1 MTSRNYFQGKRI
13 AVIGL
18 GPHGEMVADA
28 KFLIKE
34 NALVSVY
41 DLRSEARLKE
51 HIVYLREVGLAN
63 YVCGSI
69 PPDDLLDMDLIILSH
84 EYPRDSSFLKAVKE
98 KGIQIEYPE
107 TLFFRL
113 APPVTVVGVMGSCGK
128 ASVVSVLAPLLE
140 AACEAD
146 GTQRSFTLDPESDKG
161 ILAPLK
167 RMKNGDI
174 ALIRIIEPMM
184 RELRD
189 MRISPHVA
197 VFTTMPPAGSYDQS
211 PFEILAN
218 QTYNN
223 FLIAPDEIV
232 DAIHNFKYQLK
243 AKMLR
248 TKASIIP
255 DDWGF
260 GGSSSGGK
268 SVGKAGVK
276 TDELRS
282 HNRENAALALQA
294 ARLFKVSDEDA
305 RKILKDWKPLKGRL
319 EPVKKVK
326 NVEFYND
333 TASVSPD
340 STIAGIRTLSDNRN
354 LVLIMGGAD
363 AGRDY
368 RELYGVLPQCAHTVV
383 LLPGSGTMKERK
395 VLQTLDHVEMLSA
408 PSVEE
413 AVRLARDHARSGDRV
428 LFSPAFAAAGFDAS
442 RKERGERFV
451 RAVRGL

>member
-1 MTSRNYFQGKRI
+1 MTSRDYFQGKRI

-41 DLRSEARLKE
+41 DLRSESRLKE
-51 HIVYLREVGLAN
+51 HIVYLREIGLAN

-98 KGIQIEYPE
+98 KGIAIEYPE

-128 ASVVSVLAPLLE
+128 ATVVSVLAPLLK

-146 GTQRSFTLDPESDKG
+146 GTQNAFTLDPESGGG

-167 RMKNGDI
+167 KMKSGDI
-174 ALIRIIEPMM
+174 ALVRITEPMM
-184 RELRD
+184 PELRD
-189 MRISPHVA
+189 MRVSPHVA
-197 VFTTMPPAGSYDQS
+197 VFTTVPPRGSYDVS

-223 FLIAPDEIV
+223 FIVAPDGVI
-232 DAIHNFKYQLK
+232 DAIHNMKFQPK

-248 TKASIIP
+248 TKASVIP
-255 DDWGF
+255 ADWRF
-260 GGSSSGGK
+260 CGGSDGPRGQI
-268 SVGKAGVK
+268 
-276 TDELRS
+276 L
-282 HNRENAALALQA
+282 ENAALALQA

-305 RKILKDWKPLKGRL
+305 EKILKDWKPLKGRL

-326 NVEFYND
+326 NIEFYNN

-340 STIAGIRTLSDNRN
+340 STIAGIRSLSDNRN

-363 AGRDY
+363 GGGDY

-395 VLQTLDHVEMLSA
+395 ILQTLDHVEMLSA

-413 AVRLARDHARSGDRV
+413 AVRLARDHAHAGDRV
-428 LFSPAFAAAGFDAS
+428 LFSPAFAAAGLDAS

-451 RAVRGL
+451 RAVRAL

>member
-28 KFLIKE
+28 RFLIKE

-51 HIVYLREVGLAN
+51 HIVYLREAGLAN

-140 AACEAD
+140 AACEAE
-146 GTQRSFTLDPESDKG
+146 GTQKAFTLDPESDKG

-167 RMKNGDI
+167 KMKNGDI

-223 FLIAPDEIV
+223 FMIAPDEII
-232 DAIHNFKYQLK
+232 DAVHNFKYQLK

-248 TKASIIP
+248 TKASIVP
-255 DDWGF
+255 DYWGL
-260 GGSSSGGK
+260 GGSLSGGK
-268 SVGKAGVK
+268 AGEK
-276 TDELRS
+276 TGEFRS
-282 HNRENAALALQA
+282 YDRENAALALQA
-294 ARLFKVSDEDA
+294 ARLFKVSDDA
-305 RKILKDWKPLKGRL
+305 AKKVLKNWKPLKGRL

-340 STIAGIRTLSDNRN
+340 STIAGIRSLSDNRN

-395 VLQTLDHVEMLSA
+395 VLQTLDHIEMLSA

-428 LFSPAFAAAGFDAS
+428 LFSPAFAACGFDAS